1 MKTKIATIGVA
12 LGLSLA
18 GSNAQEITNADFSRG
33 KAGWQGDGKVVY
45 FDATGQVSETATPG
59 SVPGLKFELS
69 KNSWREIKQSL
80 RAKPK
85 ETDVS
90 ISVQVMADPAFKR
103 LEKSKD
109 FSNVDFGEGGGYVW
123 SALVYPEC
131 DFLIRVKDGSWFYR
145 PLSLKPAGTW
155 KTFTADFP
163 KLDKSNR
170 EIALLFPPGEGTVY
184 IKGK

>member
-1 MKTKIATIGVA
+1 MAV
-12 LGLSLA
+12 LGISLA
-18 GSNAQEITNADFSRG
+18 GLNAQEINNADFSRG

-69 KNSWREIKQSL
+69 RNQWREIKQSL
-80 RAKPK
+80 RPKTK
-85 ETDVS
+85 ETDVF
-90 ISVQVMADPAFKR
+90 ISVQVMADPSFKR

-109 FSNVDFGEGGGYVW
+109 FSDVDFGEGGGYVW
-123 SALVYPEC
+123 SALVYPKC
-131 DFLIRVKDGSWFYR
+131 DFLIRLKDGGWFYR
-145 PLSLKPAGTW
+145 PFSLKPVGNW

-163 KLDKSNR
+163 KLEKSTR